1 MNPTPAFKICATGA
15 VFSQT
20 QQQLHLGGRD
30 CRCSQLTL
38 KPHAARKAHWTGNGT
53 NEMNAP
59 MRILPIINKAMPT
72 KVLQTMIAIKTVVWT
87 RM

>member
-1 MNPTPAFKICATGA
+1 
-15 VFSQT
+15 
-20 QQQLHLGGRD
+20 
-30 CRCSQLTL
+30 
-38 KPHAARKAHWTGNGT
+38 
-53 NEMNAP
+53 